1 MCPSL
6 RLAIVET
13 RSSQASWLQ
22 KRQAIEAGANA

>member
-13 RSSQASWLQ
+13 RSSQTSWLQ
-22 KRQAIEAGANA
+22 ERQAIEAGANA